1 MLLVAKPISLLVTSR
16 LDYFLLHN
24 SREIYYVFYDQS
36 KMSTISYYSL
46 INDEFSTFRN
56 NLNLAELGD
65 SEFMLNFS
73 QKMVIKDIKYLSNSI
88 IFVLYEYCIIV
99 LEVGVNNSLVV
110 RQELKFGANEMV
122 EVIKI

>member
-1 MLLVAKPISLLVTSR
+1 
-16 LDYFLLHN
+16 
-24 SREIYYVFYDQS
+24 
-36 KMSTISYYSL
+36 MSTISYYSL